1 MGASQIYILV
11 SVVTLFVI
19 ALLFFLNRKKKQK
32 RLSNL
37 TVSSF
42 IFVISGLI
50 FGENRLI
57 SYGLIGTGLVIAVMD
72 IILNKRKKK

>member
-50 FGENRLI
+50 FGDNRLI
-57 SYGLIGTGLVIAVMD
+57 SYGLIGTGLVIAVID
-72 IILNKRKKK
+72 IVLNKRKKK

>member
-19 ALLFFLNRKKKQK
+19 ALLFFLNRKKKTK
-32 RLSNL
+32 KLSNL

-50 FGENRLI
+50 FGDNRLV
-57 SYGLIGTGLVIAVMD
+57 SYSLIGTGAVIAVFD
-72 IILNKRKKK
+72 LILNKRKKK